1 MWFYETLFPDVKLG
15 MEGELLYKKKT
26 SYQDIKIYQTPRF
39 GKVLT
44 LDGVVQTTEKDEFIY
59 HEMLTHPL
67 LLAHPQPE
75 NVLIIGAGDGGILRE
90 VLKHKIKQAV
100 LVEIDRDVID
110 LSEKYLPALNAKA
123 FGNERA
129 KIVIQD
135 GAEFIKQTK
144 EKFDIVIIDSPDP
157 DGQAKVLFSLNFYKN
172 IYNIL
177 KSNGMMIRQTG
188 SSLLQPDEIRE
199 NYQLLKKIFPI
210 VIPQVAAIPTYIGGF
225 FTFLIG
231 SKKINPANIPVKN
244 IIRKYEGLNLETR
257 YYNPDIH
264 FACMKLPN
272 YIRNEIK

>member
-15 MEGELLYKKKT
+15 MEGELFYKKKT

-67 LLAHPQPE
+67 LLSHPQPE

-90 VLKHKIKQAV
+90 VFKHKIKQAV

-110 LSEKYLPALNAKA
+110 LSEKYLPALSAKA
-123 FGNERA
+123 FDNEKAR
-129 KIVIQD
+129 IIIQD

-157 DGQAKVLFSLNFYKN
+157 DGPAKVLFSLNFYKN

-188 SSLLQPDEIRE
+188 SSLLQPDEIKK
-199 NYQLLKKIFPI
+199 NFQLLKKIFPV

-231 SKKINPANIPVKN
+231 SKKINPANIAVKN
-244 IIRKYEGLNLETR
+244 IVRKYEELNLETR